1 MGGLSAGDELVV
13 STGIVMAVGGVADE
27 IRGEEVE
34 GEGGPE
40 EPFAASETEVL
51 VLMMMMSLV
60 FGVGVVE
67 LHSDIEAPPC
77 PSCGSSGL
85 LLCLLLHFIIS
96 TTETWSLEEE
106 RQEEEEK
113 VGVICRVR

>member
-13 STGIVMAVGGVADE
+13 STGIAMAVGAVADE

-34 GEGGPE
+34 GEGGPD
-40 EPFAASETEVL
+40 EPFAVSETEVL
-51 VLMMMMSLV
+51 VLMMMSLV
-60 FGVGVVE
+60 FVE

-96 TTETWSLEEE
+96 TTET
-106 RQEEEEK
+106 
-113 VGVICRVR
+113 